1 VADIRVFRAG
11 KPTGEVPD
19 LEGVGRLLED
29 EGVFVC
35 IDASEP
41 TEEEVSAVQEVL
53 GLHPLAVEDVRHR
66 GQRSKVELYDDH
78 VFVVLRPLT
87 VSEDRSLDRTA
98 EVHLFAG
105 RRYLALLRFGGGIDV
120 EQLAKRWERQPDLL
134 LHRGSALYVV
144 IDEVV
149 DGYLDAIE
157 QLEDEADR
165 IEDEVFE
172 DRAEGGE
179 DLLERIFR
187 VKRSAIRMRRL
198 VMPLRQG
205 VDLLQED
212 ERFVA
217 RELAPYY
224 RDVVD
229 HILRCV
235 ELADN
240 VRDVLT
246 SLLELRSGQ
255 IANRLSDVAKKL
267 SGWAGIILVPT
278 LIAGIYGMNFRHMP
292 ELDWVVGYPL
302 ALGSMAISAFL
313 LYRGF
318 KKRGWL

>member
-1 VADIRVFRAG
+1 MPDIRVFRAG
-11 KPTGEVPD
+11 KLSGETARLD
-19 LEGVGRLLED
+19 GVAGLLTDPE
-29 EGVFVC
+29 VFVC
-35 IDASEP
+35 VDLVDP
-41 TEEEVSAVQEVL
+41 TDEEVLALQEVL
-53 GLHPLAVEDVRHR
+53 GLHPVAVEDVRHR
-66 GQRSKVELYDDH
+66 GQRSKIELYDDH
-78 VFVVLRPLT
+78 VFVVLRP
-87 VSEDRSLDRTA
+87 VSLRDDESLDRGA
-98 EVHLFAG
+98 EVHAFGGPRFLVTF
-105 RRYLALLRFGGGIDV
+105 RFGDGFDV
-120 EQLAKRWERQPDLL
+120 DQVAKRWERQANLMTQD
-134 LHRGSALYVV
+134 GGALYAL

-157 QLEDEADR
+157 ELEDEADR

-172 DRAEGGE
+172 DRADGGA
-179 DLLERIFR
+179 DMLERIFR
-187 VKRSAIRMRRL
+187 VKRAVIRMRRL
-198 VMPLRQG
+198 VVPLRQG

-224 RDVVD
+224 RDVMD
-229 HILRCV
+229 HVLRSV

-267 SGWAGIILVPT
+267 SAWAGIILVPT

-302 ALGSMAISAFL
+302 ALGLMAISAIS